1 MMNISEIATKI
12 EFRLANLTGSNYFN
26 VEDSKGNT
34 VKIRTSDH
42 SANRQNN
49 GDTKT
54 LSFVS
59 NKTVAESIG
68 RHLSTEWEIL
78 DGGYTDTYQSI
89 EEILEW
95 ELN

>member
-1 MMNISEIATKI
+1 MTTQEIASKI
-12 EFRLANLTGSNYFN
+12 EYRLTNLTGSNYFS
-26 VEDSKGNT
+26 VEDSNGNT

-42 SANRQNN
+42 SANAKNN

-59 NKTVAESIG
+59 SKTTAESIG
-68 RHLSTEWEIL
+68 RFLSTEWEIL
-78 DGGYTDTYQSI
+78 ENGYTDTYQSI